1 MNGKNIETEMESKKV
16 RELASQ
22 IMSNNPRLSLSELR
36 KALDKNSCV
45 LEEVVEVKLEENK
58 ILNQVMEEFE
68 NKKDSTFTKS
78 ELMKVL
84 EKVGSKNG
92 VPSDKVASLASAA
105 YALADPAKTGEF
117 DRKALRTA
125 LKGSIE

>member
-1 MNGKNIETEMESKKV
+1 MESRKV

-22 IMSNNPRLSLSELR
+22 IMSNKQRLSLSELR
-36 KALDKNSCV
+36 RALDKNSCV
-45 LEEVVEVKLEENK
+45 LEEVIEVKPEENG

-68 NKKDSTFTKS
+68 NNKGAAFTKS
-78 ELMKVL
+78 DLTKVL
-84 EKVGSKNG
+84 EKVASKNG
-92 VPSDKVASLASAA
+92 VPTDKIASLASAA

-117 DRKALRTA
+117 DRKALRAA